1 MSEAIEAMWR
11 APACTAVGAL
21 EAESRIPLLQLSV
34 GLVEDLSRRRVPPG
48 RGPEGFCADFQICLP
63 YRGLFVWHVGS
74 DDIVGDP
81 TQVVFVRGGEPY
93 RMSAPTRNGYAELII
108 TPNLDV
114 LSRIARESGS
124 SLSEHPMFRRR
135 ARRVEPRLQGFRAR
149 FLHWAKG
156 TSGRDDLEA
165 EELTLALLRATFQ
178 CDGRR
183 RTPNGLATARTIRR
197 TKEFLEANLTRRL
210 LLADIAAAVQVSPA
224 YLTDL
229 FSRVEG
235 LSLHQY
241 LTQLRLGRA
250 LVELPHT
257 VDITTLALALGFSSH
272 SHFSF
277 VFRRAFGSSP
287 SKFRD
292 ATRRAARPGRLGA
305 PSACDDAALHHERG
319 CSCRPGAR
327 ERLRSP

>member
-1 MSEAIEAMWR
+1 MSDAIEARTFRAPDAMWR
-11 APACTAVGAL
+11 APTCAAAEGL
-21 EAESRIPLLQLSV
+21 EADSRIPLLQLSV
-34 GLVEDLSRRRVPPG
+34 GLVEDLSRGRVPPG

-63 YRGLFVWHVGS
+63 YCGLFVWHVGS
-74 DDIVGDP
+74 DDVVGDP

-93 RMSAPTRNGYAELII
+93 RMSAPTRDGYAELII
-108 TPNLDV
+108 TPDLDV

-135 ARRVEPRLQGFRAR
+135 VRRVEPQLQSFRAR
-149 FLHWAKG
+149 FLHWARYA
-156 TSGRDDLEA
+156 SGRDDLEA
-165 EELTLALLRATFQ
+165 EELTLALLRATCQ
-178 CDGRR
+178 YDGRR
-183 RTPNGLATARTIRR
+183 RTPNGTATARTIRR
-197 TKEFLEANLTRRL
+197 TKEFLEANLTHRL
-210 LLADIAAAVQVSPA
+210 QLADIAAAVHVSPA

-235 LSLHQY
+235 LSLHRY

-277 VFRRAFGSSP
+277 VFRRAFGCSP
-287 SKFRD
+287 SRFRD
-292 ATRRAARPGRLGA
+292 ATRRAARPGR
-305 PSACDDAALHHERG
+305 
-319 CSCRPGAR
+319 PGALSR
-327 ERLRSP
+327 

>member
-1 MSEAIEAMWR
+1 MWT
-11 APACTAVGAL
+11 ATTCTAAEAL

-34 GLVEDLSRRRVPPG
+34 GLVEDLSRGRVSPG

-74 DDIVGDP
+74 EDVVGDP

-93 RMSAPTRNGYAELII
+93 RMSAPTRDGYAELII
-108 TPNLDV
+108 TPDLDV
-114 LSRIARESGS
+114 LSRIARESGA

-135 ARRVEPRLQGFRAR
+135 ARRVEPHLQNFRAR
-149 FLHWAKG
+149 FLHWARNAAE
-156 TSGRDDLEA
+156 SDDLEA

-178 CDGRR
+178 YDGQR
-183 RTPNGLATARTIRR
+183 RTPNGTATARTIRR
-197 TKEFLEANLTRRL
+197 TKEFLEANLTHRL
-210 LLADIAAAVQVSPA
+210 LLSDIAASVHVSPA

-257 VDITTLALALGFSSH
+257 EDITTLALALGFSSH

-277 VFRRAFGSSP
+277 VFRRAFGCSP
-287 SKFRD
+287 SRFRD
-292 ATRRAARPGRLGA
+292 ATRRARRPGRPGA
-305 PSACDDAALHHERG
+305 PSR
-319 CSCRPGAR
+319 
-327 ERLRSP
+327 

>member
-1 MSEAIEAMWR
+1 MSDAIQARTFRAPEALKAPGAPTAMWR
-11 APACTAVGAL
+11 ASTRTAAEAL
-21 EAESRIPLLQLSV
+21 AADSRIPLLQLSV
-34 GLVEDLSRRRVPPG
+34 GLVEDLSRGRVPPG
-48 RGPEGFCADFQICLP
+48 RGPEGFGAEFQICLP

-74 DDIVGDP
+74 DDVVGDP

-93 RMSAPTRNGYAELII
+93 RMSAPTRDGYAELII
-108 TPNLDV
+108 TPDLDV

-124 SLSEHPMFRRR
+124 SLAEHPMFRRR
-135 ARRVEPRLQGFRAR
+135 ARRVEPRLQSFRAR
-149 FLHWAKG
+149 FLHWARVS
-156 TSGRDDLEA
+156 SGRDDLEA
-165 EELTLALLRATFQ
+165 EELTLALLRAAFQ
-178 CDGRR
+178 YDGRR
-183 RTPNGLATARTIRR
+183 RTPNGTATTRTIRR

-210 LLADIAAAVQVSPA
+210 LLADIAAAVHVSPA

-250 LVELPHT
+250 LAELPHT

-277 VFRRAFGSSP
+277 VFRRAFGCPP
-287 SKFRD
+287 SRFRD
-292 ATRRAARPGRLGA
+292 ATRRAASPIVDCGLRTAECGR
-305 PSACDDAALHHERG
+305 
-319 CSCRPGAR
+319 
-327 ERLRSP
+327 

>member
-1 MSEAIEAMWR
+1 MWT
-11 APACTAVGAL
+11 ATTCTAAEAL
-21 EAESRIPLLQLSV
+21 QTESRIPLLKLSV
-34 GLVEDLSRRRVPPG
+34 GLVEDLSRGRVPAG

-74 DDIVGDP
+74 DDVVGDP

-93 RMSAPTRNGYAELII
+93 RMSAPTRDGYAELII
-108 TPNLDV
+108 TPDVDV

-135 ARRVEPRLQGFRAR
+135 ARRVEPQLQNFRAR
-149 FLHWAKG
+149 FLHWARG
-156 TSGRDDLEA
+156 GEGRDDLEA

-183 RTPNGLATARTIRR
+183 RTPNGTATARTIRR
-197 TKEFLEANLTRRL
+197 TKEFLEANLTCRL
-210 LLADIAAAVQVSPA
+210 LLADIAAEVHVSPA

-250 LVELPHT
+250 LVELPQT
-257 VDITTLALALGFSSH
+257 VDITTLAHALGFSSH

-277 VFRRAFGSSP
+277 VFRRAFGCPP
-287 SKFRD
+287 SRFRD
-292 ATRRAARPGRLGA
+292 ATRRAARPGQPGA
-305 PSACDDAALHHERG
+305 PSR
-319 CSCRPGAR
+319 
-327 ERLRSP
+327 

>member
-1 MSEAIEAMWR
+1 MSDAIAARTFQSSEAMWR
-11 APACTAVGAL
+11 APTPAVADTL

-48 RGPEGFCADFQICLP
+48 TGPEGFCADFQICLP

-81 TQVVFVRGGEPY
+81 TQVVFVRGGEAY
-93 RMSAPTRNGYAELII
+93 RMSAATRHGYAELII
-108 TPNLDV
+108 TPDLDV
-114 LSRIARESGS
+114 LSRIARDTGF
-124 SLSEHPMFRRR
+124 SLAEHPMFRRR
-135 ARRVEPRLQGFRAR
+135 ARRVEPQLQSFRAR
-149 FLHWAKG
+149 FLHWARG
-156 TSGRDDLEA
+156 ASGSDDLEA

-178 CDGRR
+178 HAGRR
-183 RTPNGLATARTIRR
+183 RTPNGTATARTIRR

-210 LLADIAAAVQVSPA
+210 LLTDIAAAVHVSPA

-229 FSRVEG
+229 FSRMEG

-257 VDITTLALALGFSSH
+257 VDITTLAVALGFSSH

-277 VFRRAFGSSP
+277 VFRRAFGCSP
-287 SKFRD
+287 SRFRD
-292 ATRRAARPGRLGA
+292 VTRRAARPGRSGA
-305 PSACDDAALHHERG
+305 PSR
-319 CSCRPGAR
+319 
-327 ERLRSP
+327 

>member
-1 MSEAIEAMWR
+1 
-11 APACTAVGAL
+11 
-21 EAESRIPLLQLSV
+21 
-34 GLVEDLSRRRVPPG
+34 
-48 RGPEGFCADFQICLP
+48 
-63 YRGLFVWHVGS
+63 
-74 DDIVGDP
+74 
-81 TQVVFVRGGEPY
+81 
-93 RMSAPTRNGYAELII
+93 
-108 TPNLDV
+108 
-114 LSRIARESGS
+114 
-124 SLSEHPMFRRR
+124 MFRRR
-135 ARRVEPRLQGFRAR
+135 ARRVEPQLQSFRAR

-156 TSGRDDLEA
+156 ASGREELEA

-178 CDGRR
+178 NDGRR
-183 RTPNGLATARTIRR
+183 GAPNGTATARTIRR

-210 LLADIAAAVQVSPA
+210 LLPDIAAAVHVSPA

-241 LTQLRLGRA
+241 LMQLRLGRA

-287 SKFRD
+287 SRFRE
-292 ATRRAARPGRLGA
+292 ATRKAARP
-305 PSACDDAALHHERG
+305 S
-319 CSCRPGAR
+319 RPGAMSR
-327 ERLRSP
+327 

>member
-1 MSEAIEAMWR
+1 ME
-11 APACTAVGAL
+11 V
-21 EAESRIPLLQLSV
+21 ESRVPLLQLSV
-34 GLVEDLSRRRVPPG
+34 GLVEDLSRGRVPPG

-93 RMSAPTRNGYAELII
+93 RMSAATPNGYAELII

-114 LSRIARESGS
+114 LARIARESGS
-124 SLSEHPMFRRR
+124 SLAEHPMFRRR

-149 FLHWAKG
+149 FLHWAKN

-178 CDGRR
+178 YEDRR
-183 RTPNGLATARTIRR
+183 TTPNGAATARTIRR

-210 LLADIAAAVQVSPA
+210 LLADIATAMHVSPA

-257 VDITTLALALGFSSH
+257 EDITTLALALGFSSH
-272 SHFSF
+272 SHFTF
-277 VFRRAFGSSP
+277 VFRRAFGYSP
-287 SKFRD
+287 SRFRD
-292 ATRRAARPGRLGA
+292 TTRRAARPGRLGA
-305 PSACDDAALHHERG
+305 PTAVSACRFSDAPR
-319 CSCRPGAR
+319 
-327 ERLRSP
+327 